1 MEKNLYT
8 IHDNMNS
15 EHILCGVLSLSLS
28 ISVCLKRMFFSVL
41 AVPQFFVF
49 LALANLASTKIQQ
62 QQKTKAYVSFGFTL
76 ISKLSCLLKL
86 TS

>member
-15 EHILCGVLSLSLS
+15 EHILCGVLSLS

>member
-15 EHILCGVLSLSLS
+15 EHILCGVLSLS

-62 QQKTKAYVSFGFTL
+62 KTKAYVGFGFTL

>member
-15 EHILCGVLSLSLS
+15 EHIYITMWSALSLS

-62 QQKTKAYVSFGFTL
+62 QQKNKS
-76 ISKLSCLLKL
+76 ICKLWFYSNF
-86 TS
+86 